1 MGRARKIALDTRVF
15 EKVGDAT
22 KFFSTMLNR
31 YSVGAYVSDADA
43 TDLMALLKRHDERDE
58 KIGSGIDHFEVD
70 AAPDGYPGKCFWIV
84 RTDGSRMDIS
94 YKHCLQA
101 KAGD

>member
-1 MGRARKIALDTRVF
+1 MGKARRIALDTRVF

-22 KFFSTMLNR
+22 KFFSAMLNR
-31 YSVGAYVSDADA
+31 YSVGAYVSDTDA
-43 TDLMALLKRHDERDE
+43 KDLTALLKRHDERDV

-70 AAPDGYPGKCFWIV
+70 AAPDGYAGKCFWIV
-84 RTDGSRMDIS
+84 RTDGSRIDIS
-94 YKHCLQA
+94 YPHCLRA